1 MMMMND
7 QTGPSWLMNFQQT
20 DKQEHQIQEES
31 EQTHYNE
38 PEESSAAFGTFWSTL
53 LQNAINNNNNNNNS
67 NTNTGTISCFD
78 HQQQGDYNAQQQ
90 QSFAGQQQQDFNNDE
105 MFPISSDPF
114 GGFNDGHQ
122 PLTDE
127 GLTLNAFSNAVAEKV
142 MV

>member
-7 QTGPSWLMNFQQT
+7 QTGPSWLMNFQQN

-53 LQNAINNNNNNNNS
+53 LQNAINNNNNNNS

-114 GGFNDGHQ
+114 GGFTDGHQ

>member
-1 MMMMND
+1 MLMMND

-53 LQNAINNNNNNNNS
+53 LQNAINNNNNNNS

-122 PLTDE
+122 PLTAE

>member
-7 QTGPSWLMNFQQT
+7 QTGPSWLMNFQQA

-53 LQNAINNNNNNNNS
+53 LQNAINNNNNNNS
-67 NTNTGTISCFD
+67 NTGTISCFD
-78 HQQQGDYNAQQQ
+78 HQQQGDYIAQQQ
-90 QSFAGQQQQDFNNDE
+90 QSFTGQQQQDFNNDE